1 MNINFSKFMSRILY
15 FLIIVV
21 FCFTSCQR
29 SDTDPDLQ
37 EGDVSKSMLEREMSP
52 QYTQGDL
59 LQMVRDNNG
68 FALDLYH
75 AVKDGA
81 ENLFYS
87 PYSISCALAMTYAG
101 ARNATEAQMAET
113 LHFVFPQEELHNLF
127 NALDLD
133 LNSRGGD
140 ASNTDEKRLILD
152 IVNAVWGQN
161 EYPFLDSY
169 LDVLAVNYDAGI
181 RLVDFISDPGS
192 ARLLINAWVA
202 EQTGNR
208 VEELLE
214 PDAIDEL
221 TRLVLTNAIYFKA
234 SWAIPFDETLTQ
246 DGDFFLTNGTS
257 VSVPMMTPSEGYGE
271 NDEEIVCTEGPGYK
285 AVELPYYGG
294 EFAMLMVVPDR
305 GTFEVFEQ
313 SLDSVLIE
321 GIVDNLESREIALT
335 MPKFEY
341 EAGYGLKGP
350 LAGMGMPDAFESGVA
365 DFSGID
371 GGYGDL
377 YISRVVHKAFI
388 SVDEAGTEASAATA
402 VVITFKGV
410 SDPLTLHIDRPFIY
424 FIRDTK
430 TGAILF
436 IGRLLNPAAPRRGE
450 PLS

>member
-1 MNINFSKFMSRILY
+1 MNKGFFKFGRYMIC
-15 FLIIVV
+15 FLIMVGI
-21 FCFTSCQR
+21 CFTSCQR
-29 SDTDPDLQ
+29 RGTDPVPR
-37 EGDVSKSMLEREMSP
+37 GDIVKSALERNLSP
-52 QYTQGDL
+52 QYARGDL
-59 LQMVRDNNG
+59 DQFVRDNNA

-75 AVKDGA
+75 AVKGKA
-81 ENLFYS
+81 ENLLYS

-101 ARNATEAQMAET
+101 ARGNTEVQMSNT
-113 LHFVFPQEELHNLF
+113 LHFGYPQEELHNLF
-127 NALDLD
+127 NGLDLD
-133 LNSRGGD
+133 MNGRGGD
-140 ASNTDEKRLILD
+140 GTNTDEKRLTLNIL
-152 IVNAVWGQN
+152 NAVWGRQ

-181 RLVDFISDPGS
+181 RLVDFITDPES

-208 VEELLE
+208 IEELLE
-214 PDAIDEL
+214 SGIINEL

-234 SWAIPFDETLTQ
+234 AWAIPFDEELTRE
-246 DGDFFLTNGTS
+246 GDFFLTDGTS

-271 NDEEIVCTEGPGYK
+271 NNEEMTGTEGPGFK

-294 EFAMLMVVPDR
+294 EFAMLIVVPDR

-313 SLDSVLIE
+313 SLDSSLIE
-321 GIVDNLESREIALT
+321 GIVDNLEPMEITLT
-335 MPKFEY
+335 MPKFGY
-341 EAGYGLKGP
+341 ESSYKLEEVLP
-350 LAGMGMPDAFESGVA
+350 GMGMTDAFNPDTA

-377 YISRVVHKAFI
+377 YISNVIHKAFI

-410 SDPLTLHIDRPFIY
+410 SDPLPLSIDRPFIY

-436 IGRLLNPAAPRRGE
+436 IGRLLNPAPRGAGG
-450 PLS
+450 L